1 MCLARKSLGLLSV
14 GLGEEVGITVQ
25 DVLGLSA
32 LWQTG
37 LAAGPLTL
45 PRCPWGQGGT
55 CRSRRA
61 LVPEDLMLGS
71 SQMDWLPQSKADKKL
86 SVPGGKLWERQ
97 VLSHRGASGPEAV
110 MVAPW
115 V

>member
-14 GLGEEVGITVQ
+14 GLVEGVGITVQ
-25 DVLGLSA
+25 DVLGLSVP
-32 LWQTG
+32 WQTG

-45 PRCPWGQGGT
+45 PWCLWGWGGT
-55 CRSRRA
+55 CTSRRD
-61 LVPEDLMLGS
+61 LVPKALMLGS

-97 VLSHRGASGPEAV
+97 VISHRGASGP
-110 MVAPW
+110 
-115 V
+115 